1 MPLQTVERHD
11 PEHEGA
17 PGLVDLIVTLTDE
30 EAALLGV
37 DAMAA
42 GEPAH
47 LAAWAL
53 ILLRTLER
61 DGTFT
66 SRYRETGDPDDDL
79 ASLRGLI
86 VALDKTVLPRLN
98 GIRDAAIRA
107 HQDRG
112 GSYGQLAAAM
122 NVARSTAQTRADALT
137 AQESSPYERWA
148 RGLGPRPSA
157 PAPEVVPGVAEY
169 PRIAEYWEIADR
181 IDQAREADQARMDA
195 LLARHRELCDA
206 SIAAAKAYQAAVS
219 TGDADTI
226 ATAQDASDKAS
237 RRVDTEGAALLAEHA
252 ALGEEQSRRKKQLA
266 DAYRHH
272 RRRMS
277 GEA

>member
-1 MPLQTVERHD
+1 MPLQTIERHD
-11 PEHEGA
+11 PETEGA
-17 PGLVDLIVTLTDE
+17 PGLVDLVVTLTDE
-30 EAALLGV
+30 EAALLGG
-37 DAMAA
+37 DEMAA

-66 SRYRETGDPDDDL
+66 SRYREKGDPDDDL
-79 ASLRGLI
+79 AALRGLI

-137 AQESSPYERWA
+137 AQEPSPYELWA

-157 PAPEVVPGVAEY
+157 PAPEVVPAAAEY
-169 PRIAEYWEIADR
+169 REIADR
-181 IDQAREADQARMDA
+181 IHQALEADRARMDA
-195 LLARHRELCDA
+195 LLARHAELCDA
-206 SIAAAKAYQAAVS
+206 SIAAAKAYQAAAK
-219 TGDADTI
+219 TGDPDTI
-226 ATAQDASDKAS
+226 AAAKDASDKAS
-237 RRVDTEGAALLAEHA
+237 QRVDTEGAALLAEHA
-252 ALGEEQSRRKKQLA
+252 ALGEEQSRRSKQIA

-272 RRRMS
+272 CRRLS